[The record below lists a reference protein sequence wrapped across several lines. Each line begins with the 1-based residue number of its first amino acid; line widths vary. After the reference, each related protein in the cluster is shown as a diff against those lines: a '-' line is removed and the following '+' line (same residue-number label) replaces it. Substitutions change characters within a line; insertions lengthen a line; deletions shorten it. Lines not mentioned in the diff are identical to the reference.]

1 MHRVT
6 RRWIRYGDY
15 QPCSPTK
22 GMSEYGR
29 TVHMVSAD
37 SDDDHNCTVHKLEL
51 EIADRGA

>member
-22 GMSEYGR
+22 GMSEDGK
-29 TVHMVSAD
+29 TVWMVSAGTL
-37 SDDDHNCTVHKLEL
+37 DDYNCTVQKLEL